1 MQEQEPKGLLTPQ
14 VMPEPDLEASGIQ
27 LDDGDAADIAHEALM
42 PHCLQKILS
51 QILLLNRR
59 RDERRNTIKCRYEA
73 SHCKHYN

>member
-42 PHCLQKILS
+42 PPENPFSNLTTQS
-51 QILLLNRR
+51 
-59 RDERRNTIKCRYEA
+59 ET
-73 SHCKHYN
+73 